1 MVTALLIDDEPLTTL
16 ALRKIIED
24 HFPSIE
30 ILGEMS
36 NGLKAWELIQSKAP
50 DIIIS
55 DIRMPHL
62 DGLELMEKVR
72 EAALPIKV
80 ILVTAYGEFEYAR
93 KAIQLGASGYLLK
106 PFIQTELIHAVFR
119 LTLELENEI
128 GHKNQL
134 SKVIPLVEENALK
147 KLLLGRIDS
156 TDFQVFQAMVGDRWE
171 YGMVSVFKLNS
182 SRLRSIDIDEIVKI
196 SITEEINSH
205 LLQSGF
211 HGVSFFSK
219 RDEFVIIYTPM
230 TDNTLLIQGSIQVLT
245 KYINEAFQYGSC
257 IKDYTLDQ
265 LPEAYEEASRLAITT
280 ENEIHTC
287 YTPNTSPGHQDLLIA
302 KAVEYCKKY
311 YVTDINLQKIADH
324 LNINKD
330 YFCNLFKEK
339 HHINF
344 WDYVTGLRI
353 DHAKM
358 LLESTEER
366 AADIA
371 ILCGYINSSHFGRIF
386 KETVGITPAEYRRR
400 TRLLTTLS

>member
-24 HFPSIE
+24 HFPAIE

-36 NGLKAWELIQSKAP
+36 NGLKAWELIQLKTP

-62 DGLELMEKVR
+62 DGLELMGKVR

-106 PFIQTELIHAVFR
+106 PFIQTELIHAVFQ

-182 SRLRSIDIDEIVKI
+182 SPLTIDIDEIVKI
-196 SITEEINSH
+196 SITEEMNCH

-219 RDEFVIIYTPM
+219 RDEFVIVYTPM
-230 TDNTLLIQGSIQVLT
+230 ADNTLFIQGCIQVLM
-245 KYINEAFQYGSC
+245 KYIDEAFQYGSC
-257 IKDYTLDQ
+257 TKEYTLNQ
-265 LPEAYEEASRLAITT
+265 LSEAYEEASRLAITT
-280 ENEIHTC
+280 ENNLFSSH
-287 YTPNTSPGHQDLLIA
+287 TPNTSPGQQDLLIA

-330 YFCNLFKEK
+330 YFCKLFKEK

-353 DHAKM
+353 EHAKK

-366 AADIA
+366 ASDIA
-371 ILCGYINSSHFGRIF
+371 IQCGYINSSHFGRIF
-386 KETVGITPAEYRRR
+386 KETVGVTPAEYRRR
-400 TRLLTTLS
+400 TRL